1 MGDQG
6 PELDAK
12 SSHFWH
18 EQPALRRRNR
28 LPTPRLIAVNYVP
41 LFGIRYQGRGNVDS
55 GQFDRLAQRVGTGHR
70 RQVLGVALSG
80 IVALV
85 GLPAATESRARK
97 RKLTVEGPCGNG
109 RIKDNRCQRDT
120 QCCTGFCD
128 KKKGKRPYGRCR
140 CRKLNQSCRED
151 RNCCATAG
159 QPMSCVAGTCQTT
172 TSCVPQGGTCGDG
185 TVCCT
190 GLECQAGTCE
200 ARGLCVPLGGACTT
214 GGTACC
220 TDLGANATCAA
231 GICRDPGYC
240 TTTLEAA
247 GCGFSVVEMVWFC
260 SGQYLSGVNLSGC
273 DLAGA
278 RFPATNLTNAI
289 LASTNLTDAN
299 FIASDVTGVSW
310 ENTTCPTGTNSDANG
325 DTCCGE
331 FILEQVPVGCPA
343 V

>member
-1 MGDQG
+1 M
-6 PELDAK
+6 
-12 SSHFWH
+12 
-18 EQPALRRRNR
+18 
-28 LPTPRLIAVNYVP
+28 
-41 LFGIRYQGRGNVDS
+41 DS

-70 RQVLGVALSG
+70 RQVLGAALSG

-97 RKLTVEGPCGNG
+97 RKLKVEGPCGNG
-109 RIKDNRCQRDT
+109 RIKDNRCKRDT

-140 CRKLNQSCRED
+140 CRKLNQSCQED

-159 QPMSCVAGTCQTT
+159 QPMTCVSGACQTT
-172 TSCVPQGGTCGDG
+172 
-185 TVCCT
+185 
-190 GLECQAGTCE
+190 
-200 ARGLCVPLGGACTT
+200 ARSCVPLGGACTT

-220 TDLGANATCAA
+220 TDPGANATCTA

-247 GCGFSVVEMVWFC
+247 GCGFSPVEKIWFC
-260 SGQYLSGVNLSGC
+260 TGQYLNGVNLSGC
-273 DLAGA
+273 DLTGA
-278 RFPATNLTNAI
+278 DFRIADATNAI
-289 LASTNLTDAN
+289 LASTNLTNAN
-299 FIASDVTGVSW
+299 FLASTVTGVDW

-331 FILEQVPVGCPA
+331 FIVGQVPAGCPA
-343 V
+343 G